1 MAVSP
6 KRHLAKAVTWRI
18 IASVVTAL
26 IALYFGLP
34 QKAVG
39 AVFVADLIIKFV
51 LQYGHE
57 RIWCK
62 FVSFGLTG
70 QDSEQMNGLEWFH
83 NLWRGTV
90 DNRPEQAVEP
100 AVEQHEEPLAVRI
113 KDDVELITPKGNK
126 LTVGEIRHSNRISK
140 SATPKYDAS
149 WYIKWVAS
157 AFILTSAVF
166 RIQGPEWNAFDQL
179 FSFVGVSGWMIVGF
193 LWNDRALIMLNAVL
207 MVILASGLLSTFGA

>member
-1 MAVSP
+1 
-6 KRHLAKAVTWRI
+6 
-18 IASVVTAL
+18 
-26 IALYFGLP
+26 
-34 QKAVG
+34 
-39 AVFVADLIIKFV
+39 
-51 LQYGHE
+51 
-57 RIWCK
+57 
-62 FVSFGLTG
+62 
-70 QDSEQMNGLEWFH
+70 MNGLEWFH

-157 AFILTSAVF
+157 AF
-166 RIQGPEWNAFDQL
+166 N
-179 FSFVGVSGWMIVGF
+179 
-193 LWNDRALIMLNAVL
+193 LNIGSV
-207 MVILASGLLSTFGA
+207 

>member
-1 MAVSP
+1 
-6 KRHLAKAVTWRI
+6 
-18 IASVVTAL
+18 
-26 IALYFGLP
+26 
-34 QKAVG
+34 
-39 AVFVADLIIKFV
+39 
-51 LQYGHE
+51 
-57 RIWCK
+57 
-62 FVSFGLTG
+62 
-70 QDSEQMNGLEWFH
+70 MNGLEWFH

-90 DNRPEQAVEP
+90 DNRPNDDDSIIREQVERD
-100 AVEQHEEPLAVRI
+100 VQQEPLAVRI

-149 WYIKWVAS
+149 WYIKWIAS

-166 RIQGPEWNAFDQL
+166 RIQGPEWNTFDQL
-179 FSFVGVSGWMIVGF
+179 FSFIGVSGWMIVGF